1 MPDITAPGQLLTLA
15 EAYIDECARL
25 ERVVNVAGFCRYA
38 GITTAHFR
46 ELAERFPEVAG
57 QLLDLFEDEALN
69 SDMSPSLLTS
79 YLKARL
85 GYGEEKSDG
94 ALNVTFEHDIMK
106 DGG

>member
-15 EAYIDECARL
+15 EAYIDECARK
-25 ERVVNVAGFCRYA
+25 ERVVNVAGFCRYV

-46 ELAERFPEVAG
+46 ELAEHFPEQAG

-85 GYGEEKSDG
+85 GFGEQRSDD
-94 ALNVTFEHDIMK
+94 ALSITFQHDVMK
-106 DGG
+106 DGE